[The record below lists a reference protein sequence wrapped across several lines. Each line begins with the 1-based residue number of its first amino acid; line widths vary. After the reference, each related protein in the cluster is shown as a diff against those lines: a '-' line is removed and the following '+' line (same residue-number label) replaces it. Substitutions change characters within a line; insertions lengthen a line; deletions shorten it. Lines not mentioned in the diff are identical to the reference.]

1 MYELYTIPGTCSTG
15 IAVLLEKLGVDYKL
29 TKRDD
34 VENYTEIVP
43 TNQVPALKT
52 ETGQI
57 IAEGAAITQFLL
69 EKHGADL
76 LPETPE
82 EKATFLQWLNFDYA
96 TLHPAYSKLFAVSF
110 KIDLEE
116 DVKQSALEQLAEQLS
131 DLWAILDRQL
141 EGKKYILGDTVSHAD
156 YMATIYTSWVH
167 YFPTVDIKLGDNI
180 KRLAADVSNLPEFKA
195 AYIKEQTEFKA
206 AA

>member
-1 MYELYTIPGTCSTG
+1 MYSLYTIPGTCSTG
-15 IAVLLEKLGVDYKL
+15 IAVLLEKLGVAYEL
-29 TKRDD
+29 IKRDD
-34 VENYTEIVP
+34 VENYTDIVP

-57 IAEGAAITQFLL
+57 IAEGAAIAQFLL
-69 EKHGADL
+69 EKHGSDL
-76 LPETPE
+76 LPKTAE

-96 TLHPAYSKLFAVSF
+96 TLHPAYSKLFTILF
-110 KIDLEE
+110 KVELAD
-116 DVKQSALEQLAEQLS
+116 DVKQSILEQLASQLS

-141 EGKKYILGDTVSHAD
+141 EGKKYILGDMVSHAD

-167 YFPTVDIKLGDNI
+167 YFPMVDIKLGENI
-180 KRLAADVSNLPEFKA
+180 KRLAADVSSLPEFKA
-195 AYIKEQTEFKA
+195 AYAKEETEFKA